1 MSCRGTVSPRAYRT
15 GVDNETLSV
24 IERMRRAGIAEERVF
39 AYFQAG
45 AVVVDGERVSEPDT
59 PAPFPARIVLLPA

>member
-1 MSCRGTVSPRAYRT
+1 
-15 GVDNETLSV
+15 VDNETLSV